1 MDKFHSFEQMKALL
15 SNDALRL
22 IDLIG
27 YENAVLLSASFGAFN
42 VTLANAE
49 KHAQAVQ
56 LIGAENAEKFRQF
69 VKLNYPR
76 PSDYE
81 SKLSE
86 GMKQLLNIVGDDNFT
101 LICEKLGGLGLFFS
115 STRKKSRDYS
125 KLKEVI
131 GEHLTEQ
138 CFTAFKSNYLYIPN
152 LAKLKRLARDKAIIA
167 DYEDLIR
174 KLPSQRAVTATLSD
188 KYQMSDRAIND
199 VINKAPV

>member
-22 IDLIG
+22 IELIG
-27 YENAVLLSASFGAFN
+27 YKNAVLLSASFGGFN
-42 VTLANAE
+42 VTLANKE
-49 KHAQAVQ
+49 KYAQAVQ

-69 VKLNYPR
+69 VRLNYPR

-81 SKLSE
+81 RELSE
-86 GMKQLLNIVGDDNFT
+86 GIKQLLNIVGDDNFT

-115 STRKKSRDYS
+115 STGKRSRDYQ

-131 GEHLTEQ
+131 GENLTEQ
-138 CFTAFKSNYLYIPN
+138 CFTVFKSNYLYIPN
-152 LAKLKRLARDKAIIA
+152 LAKLKKLARKKAIIS

-174 KLPSQRAVTATLSD
+174 KLPSQRAVTAYLCN
-188 KYQMSDRAIND
+188 KYQMSDRAILD
-199 VINKAPV
+199 VLNTIP